1 MARKIRLGGCSAEK
15 KRFRRS
21 ADGEV
26 MVATDDII
34 DATAVITLA
43 CRGHSIVGRTCDSR
57 VDSRIGALSL
67 QCSRFFRSKISG
79 IGFRESLQIARLA
92 SRQAIR
98 SVFVELRGRCHD
110 LVNCSPNSVRQ
121 NLLRPHAQKQSLH
134 RPYYRQQLVEIVRR
148 AKLNTATDTD
158 IFLAEIIFE
167 KENYR

>member
-43 CRGHSIVGRTCDSR
+43 CWCILNMDT
-57 VDSRIGALSL
+57 ALSAGPA
-67 QCSRFFRSKISG
+67 I
-79 IGFRESLQIARLA
+79 RESERYHCNALG
-92 SRQAIR
+92 SSDTIR

-110 LVNCSPNSVRQ
+110 LVNCSPNSVSR

-148 AKLNTATDTD
+148 RN
-158 IFLAEIIFE
+158 
-167 KENYR
+167 